1 MFDWRCS
8 FFQQDK
14 QWSAWHGHTL
24 HPCAHKL
31 YKYQKCVYTKNCI
44 MGKIK
49 NKKHA
54 IKLQH
59 KKFDKIHKGI
69 FVIFLCPAFLCFYTA
84 HKLHNFDS
92 SFKAWLYTSLSFVAR
107 FVKETKF
114 KTGRYSGYK
123 SFRILSSSQK
133 VFLLNNCSKRSP
145 LFISNYKY
153 SLSIWSLFFNS

>member
-1 MFDWRCS
+1 MLSYKYTPSKRN
-8 FFQQDK
+8 
-14 QWSAWHGHTL
+14 
-24 HPCAHKL
+24 PCAHKL
-31 YKYQKCVYTKNCI
+31 YKYQICVYTKNCI

-49 NKKHA
+49 NKKNMPLSCN
-54 IKLQH
+54 IE
-59 KKFDKIHKGI
+59 KFDRIHKGI
-69 FVIFLCPAFLCFYTA
+69 FVIFLCYSFFSCFYTA